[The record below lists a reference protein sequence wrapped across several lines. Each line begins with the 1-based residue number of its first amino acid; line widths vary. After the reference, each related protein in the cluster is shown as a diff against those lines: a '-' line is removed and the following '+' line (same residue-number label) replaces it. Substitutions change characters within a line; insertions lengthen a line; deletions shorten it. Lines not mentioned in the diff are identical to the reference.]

1 MVRARFVFSIQ
12 VILATKISGYSD
24 RTFLRDN
31 AEVVRVDAANIKE
44 SVEKSLSRLSTDYI
58 DLLHIH
64 WLVFSLK
71 IVPAQR
77 KLLILFQINSHAI
90 IQVLFKCNFVSFSS
104 IHITA

>member
-1 MVRARFVFSIQ
+1 MFEKCHWDMAPSCFVFSIQ

-64 WLVFSLK
+64 WLAFIFK
-71 IVPAQR
+71 IIA
-77 KLLILFQINSHAI
+77 A
-90 IQVLFKCNFVSFSS
+90 
-104 IHITA
+104 